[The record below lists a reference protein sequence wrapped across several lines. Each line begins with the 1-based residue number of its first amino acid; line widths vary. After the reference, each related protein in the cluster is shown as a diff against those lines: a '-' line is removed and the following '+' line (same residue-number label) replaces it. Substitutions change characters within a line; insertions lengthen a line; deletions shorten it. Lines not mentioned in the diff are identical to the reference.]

1 MLMLRKTQG
10 LSYLNTQPA
19 QKVDKFLT
27 EESRGKAILSQLNL
41 DQLLNSIVNFLS
53 NGLEINRALIMLV
66 NEHESYLEFV
76 LGAGFG
82 SRVPDEVRDYR
93 IPLSQA
99 DNVLVRVTNT
109 GRPEY
114 VLQGKRSRKRKKD
127 LLLTHIN
134 PTSVYVIPLMTRFR
148 VIGVIAVDAVGYDG
162 GPEEYCE
169 SLKVFAQQ
177 ISLAIE
183 NASLHRRLKE
193 QDRELKKSHAMLS
206 RAQTLSFLGDRA
218 ARLAHEIRNPMT
230 AIQTF
235 VQMLPRKFN
244 DEEFRK
250 NFYEIV
256 MEETTRVNSLITGLL
271 DLVRTKKPGF
281 AFNDLNELIDKMIF
295 LISPQSNAKEIQIIR
310 DFDHDIGLVWVDSEK
325 IKQVMLNLLSNAVE
339 FSNQGGQ
346 IEVLTRQCTEIRK
359 PRRIHIEVKDNGMG
373 IDASMIARIFD
384 PYFTFKH
391 RSDIHK
397 GIGLGLFISRQS
409 IKELGGAI
417 EVKSQ
422 PDQGTT
428 FLLTLPVDPPHIK
441 GQRPKA

>member
-1 MLMLRKTQG
+1 MRSAVGPSGKRSLCDFLEQPLISWTEEDKMLMLRKTQG
-10 LSYLNTQPA
+10 PGYFNARLA

-27 EESRGKAILSQLNL
+27 EESRGNTVLSQLNL
-41 DQLLNSIVNFLS
+41 DQLLNSIINFLS
-53 NGLEINRALIMLV
+53 NALEINRALIMLV

-114 VLQGKRSRKRKKD
+114 VHQGKGSRQWKEN
-127 LLLTHIN
+127 LLLTHVN
-134 PTSVYVIPLMTRFR
+134 PISVYVIPLMTRFR
-148 VIGVIAVDAVGYDG
+148 VIGVIAVDAAGYDG

-177 ISLAIE
+177 ISMAIE

-193 QDRELKKSHAMLS
+193 QDRELKKTHAMLS
-206 RAQTLSFLGDRA
+206 RAQTLSFLGDQA

-235 VQMLPRKFN
+235 IQMLPRKFG

-250 NFYEIV
+250 NFQEIV
-256 MEETTRVNSLITGLL
+256 MEETTRVNNLITGLL

-281 AFNDLNELIDKMIF
+281 
-295 LISPQSNAKEIQIIR
+295 
-310 DFDHDIGLVWVDSEK
+310 H
-325 IKQVMLNLLSNAVE
+325 
-339 FSNQGGQ
+339 
-346 IEVLTRQCTEIRK
+346 
-359 PRRIHIEVKDNGMG
+359 
-373 IDASMIARIFD
+373 
-384 PYFTFKH
+384 
-391 RSDIHK
+391 
-397 GIGLGLFISRQS
+397 
-409 IKELGGAI
+409 
-417 EVKSQ
+417 
-422 PDQGTT
+422 
-428 FLLTLPVDPPHIK
+428 
-441 GQRPKA
+441 PKAMQRRSRLSAISITTSGWCGWIQRR